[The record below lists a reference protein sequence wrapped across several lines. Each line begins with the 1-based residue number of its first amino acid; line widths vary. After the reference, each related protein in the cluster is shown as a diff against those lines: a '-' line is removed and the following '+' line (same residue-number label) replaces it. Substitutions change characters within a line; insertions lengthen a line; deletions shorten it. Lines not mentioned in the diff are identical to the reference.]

1 MYKTLSVNYT
11 LCKNFKIALLLFSQ
25 GYILLSS
32 CKNKNTFSPHA
43 GSYYANKFM
52 AVSARKEASETGA
65 VILEKGGNAFD
76 AAIAMHF
83 VLAVTYPQAGNIGGG
98 GFMVAQPAG
107 EEPVALDFR
116 EQAPGK
122 AHEKVYLD
130 EAGNVIPGISI
141 IGHKASGVPGSVMGM
156 YEIHQRF
163 GTMPWSDLIQPAIH
177 YAEQGFVL
185 TEKDVAELQGVI
197 EELDSINGPNVFT
210 NKKWKAGDTIK
221 QPELAET
228 LKRIALFGPDDFYR
242 GQTARLI
249 IREMQ
254 HHGHWIDSVDLRNYK
269 AVWRTP
275 LKGTFYGYE
284 IITMPPPSSGG
295 VALLQILFML
305 EQWKIHTLPF
315 QSLQYIITVAEAE
328 KLAYADRSKYLGDP
342 DFINVPTD
350 SLLSKSY
357 LIQRIHHPD
366 KPPKATPA
374 ISIQP
379 GKIAGY
385 ESEETTHFSVVDNQ
399 GNAVS
404 ITTTINSAYGSRVIV
419 KDAGFIMNN
428 EMDDFAIKPGV
439 KNQFGLIGGKANAIQ
454 AGKRM
459 VSSMTP
465 TLVKEK
471 GQIKMVVGS
480 PGGATIITTVLQQLL
495 HVLIYQQGMQES
507 CNQPR
512 FHHQWIPDL
521 LYLEEYWKEK
531 QALLDSLEMAGYT
544 IQFRPPIGR
553 VSAILR
559 THDNRW
565 EAGTDRRGDNAAAGK

>member
-1 MYKTLSVNYT
+1 MHKTLSVKYT
-11 LCKNFKIALLLFSQ
+11 LCNNFIIIISFSL

-32 CKNKNTFSPHA
+32 CKNNNKVCRYSD
-43 GSYYANKFM
+43 SYYTKEYM

-65 VILEKGGNAFD
+65 AILEKGGNAFD
-76 AAIAMHF
+76 AAVAMHF

-98 GFMVAQPAG
+98 GFMVAEPAG
-107 EEPVALDFR
+107 KDAVALDFR
-116 EQAPGK
+116 EQAPSK

-130 EAGNVIPGISI
+130 KAGNVIPGMNI
-141 IGHKASGVPGSVMGM
+141 IGHKSSGVPGSVMGM
-156 YEIHQRF
+156 YEIHQRY
-163 GTMPWSDLIQPAIH
+163 GTMPWSDLIQPAIY
-177 YAEQGFVL
+177 YAQYGFVL
-185 TEKDVAELQGVI
+185 TEKDVAELQEVI
-197 EELDSINGPNVFT
+197 EEFDSINGPNVFT
-210 NKKWKAGDTIK
+210 YKKWKAGDTLK

-228 LKRIALFGPDDFYR
+228 LKRIALFGPEDFYR
-242 GQTARLI
+242 GETARLI

-254 HHGHWIDSVDLRNYK
+254 HHGHWIDSVDLKNYK
-269 AVWRTP
+269 AVWRIP

-295 VALLQILFML
+295 IALLQILFML
-305 EQWKIHTLPF
+305 EQWNIHMLPF
-315 QSLQYIITVAEAE
+315 QSLRYIITVAEAD

-350 SLLSKSY
+350 TLLSKSY
-357 LIQRIHHPD
+357 LTQRIHYYGMPT
-366 KPPKATPA
+366 KATPA
-374 ISIQP
+374 TSIQP

-404 ITTTINSAYGSRVIV
+404 ITTTINSAFGSRVIV
-419 KDAGFIMNN
+419 KGAGFIMNN

-454 AGKRM
+454 PGKRM

-465 TLVKEK
+465 ALVKENGK
-471 GQIKMVVGS
+471 IKMIVGS

-495 HVLIYQQGMQES
+495 NVLVYKQGMQES

-512 FHHQWIPDL
+512 FHHQWLPDL
-521 LYLEEYWKEK
+521 LYLEESWKDK
-531 QALLDSLEMAGYT
+531 QELLDSLEIAGYT

-553 VSAILR
+553 ISAILR
-559 THDNRW
+559 TNDNRW
-565 EAGTDRRGDNAAAGK
+565 EAGVDRRGDNAAAGW